1 MQKLNSNRTY
11 SEIYVILDI
20 LGEEYINKI
29 PKKLYNLIC
38 EQRDPDYVPDL
49 MSETGILNEALI
61 SRETLALFA
70 VLNVKYFMQDEF
82 EKKEYMKT
90 LRENEREY
98 QIDQMQKYNP
108 DNLFK
113 LNAQEEDSGEAEE
126 EQIEEENKSMV
137 EYKESIFKKIIQ
149 KIKSFFKK

>member
-1 MQKLNSNRTY
+1 MNSNRTY

-38 EQRDPDYVPDL
+38 EQRDPDYTPDL

-113 LNAQEEDSGEAEE
+113 LNAQEEEDGVEGEE
-126 EQIEEENKSMV
+126 EQIEE
-137 EYKESIFKKIIQ
+137 
-149 KIKSFFKK
+149 